1 MRQITRWLPF
11 PRQYTRRNDLRNI
24 EERSYLKVL
33 LERIFIK
40 NRVHARECVPW
51 FYSSAGR
58 RQSKTALTTP
68 FAHTC
73 GIVLLHDK
81 SPAAIR
87 SPRCG
92 TSRGNYTLLY
102 IVSCVHFFFL
112 IYIQCQN
119 TGCLLP
125 TLMVDSWFFSNRNIR
140 TYYQF
145 LNN

>member
-40 NRVHARECVPW
+40 NRVRARECVPW

-68 FAHTC
+68 FTHTHTC

-102 IVSCVHFFFL
+102 ILRTFFRKF
-112 IYIQCQN
+112 IYNVEIQDV
-119 TGCLLP
+119 LP
-125 TLMVDSWFFSNRNIR
+125 TILMIDSPAKLELI
-140 TYYQF
+140 F
-145 LNN
+145 LK